1 MASSGASSLSSV
13 GPAATDASASPAA
26 PLMDAAF
33 IERNQIVERYL
44 TGKLPPRGIIDF
56 ERWCRE
62 NPQLVDSLGL
72 SDRINAALKLL
83 DASGRPE
90 PWAEKPRR
98 FYERALVFFGV
109 LGAAVIGL
117 AIAASMSVR
126 ATEAER
132 QVAVLE
138 KRVNER
144 PLLPATS
151 TRPITVEPSRTGP
164 SQRAALTLVGTS
176 GEMADLKVD
185 VSWSRYTNFR
195 VTIDRTNQG
204 RVAVLGNQ
212 QRDSNGQLRLAL
224 NSSALG
230 PGDYQL
236 VLEGLDWRG
245 NPDPQGWVT
254 IAVVY

>member
-13 GPAATDASASPAA
+13 ASAVPDASPSSAA

-44 TGKLPPRGIIDF
+44 TGKLPPRGVIDF

-98 FYERALVFFGV
+98 FYERAIVFFAV
-109 LGAAVIGL
+109 LGAAVIGV

-151 TRPITVEPSRTGP
+151 TRPIIVEPSRTGP

-195 VTIDRTNQG
+195 VTIDRTSQG

-254 IAVVY
+254 FAVVY